1 MERRKFIV
9 CVGAASVTGLA
20 GCSGSNEPD
29 DSSSGDAGNEAGGE
43 GTDESTTSE
52 PTEESTPEPTETETA
67 TPEPESALKIL
78 EDEFYEEDYSA
89 GVRGI
94 VQNTTD
100 ETISYVAVEV
110 AFYDADDV
118 KLEDGLDNTQDLKGG
133 GKWKFDAM
141 YPGDANEVDHYEISV
156 SDSPF

>member
-1 MERRKFIV
+1 MDRRKFIA

-20 GCSGSNEPD
+20 GCSGSSEPD
-29 DSSSGDAGNEAGGE
+29 DSSSGDA
-43 GTDESTTSE
+43 D
-52 PTEESTPEPTETETA
+52 ESTPEPTEGSTSEPTTEPTPTETA
-67 TPEPESALKIL
+67 TPEPESALKIN
-78 EDEFYEEDYSA
+78 EDEFYEEDFSA
-89 GVRGI
+89 GVTGI
-94 VQNTTD
+94 VENTTD

-141 YPGDANEVDHYEISV
+141 YPGDASEVDHYEISA